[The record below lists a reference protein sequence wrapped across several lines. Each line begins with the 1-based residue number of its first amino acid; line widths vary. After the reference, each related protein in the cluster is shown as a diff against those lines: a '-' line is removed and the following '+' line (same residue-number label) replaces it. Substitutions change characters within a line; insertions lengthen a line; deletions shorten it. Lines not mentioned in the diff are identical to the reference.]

1 VGNPII
7 NHLPFGDGFYH
18 PKKESDLGDGLVL
31 GLTNYYIYL
40 SIYIYMHIWRVLKI
54 GNP

>member
-1 VGNPII
+1 MGNPII

-31 GLTNYYIYL
+31 GLTNYYMNL
-40 SIYIYMHIWRVLKI
+40 YIYAHME
-54 GNP
+54 GFENGG